1 MFRMAGS
8 AGSTGA
14 PGRAG
19 CYKVRAAECIGN
31 RAQGEA
37 AMNAR
42 RPATCAHARI
52 FLRAIGI
59 TILAAI
65 ASLAIVRGAAAQE
78 QGFAL
83 AGGPRQLLSEPT
95 IYTTRYLDR
104 IGPTF
109 YDKIALH
116 RVALGPRTVEH
127 RAITVLYLPGT
138 NMNGEI
144 AVENPR
150 YSLPVYLALR
160 GVDVWTMDY
169 RTHFVPPGVTAS
181 TVDSVFK
188 RWTNQEFAADVER
201 AAKFILATT
210 KSRQIYVAGFSRG
223 VEFAYLFAAMH
234 PGQVRGLIVLDG
246 FIPRRPSRQMPP
258 GRIVE
263 DIGGPHLTYEKRHFL
278 MQSVIANPDGPAP
291 LPKYRTARENLMH
304 VVYDSRGFGGKGGL
318 ANPQGGFSDP
328 VVLARVLIGYDRYW
342 PAIQDYNNPFTPALL
357 KSLKES
363 KIPVIAFSST
373 NIAPDWPAW
382 VLSSAKSTGTDPT
395 FSKLEGWGHLDVL
408 CGNYAPAKVYQPIM
422 NWLRR
427 HQMEKGNRA
436 SRDAPAAG

>member
-1 MFRMAGS
+1 MNASRLARCSRAPIVMRTIAIAIATVATVASFAIAPS
-8 AGSTGA
+8 AG
-14 PGRAG
+14 
-19 CYKVRAAECIGN
+19 
-31 RAQGEA
+31 
-37 AMNAR
+37 
-42 RPATCAHARI
+42 
-52 FLRAIGI
+52 
-59 TILAAI
+59 
-65 ASLAIVRGAAAQE
+65 AQE
-78 QGFAL
+78 KGFEL
-83 AGGPRQLLSEPT
+83 AGGPRQLINAPT
-95 IYTTRYLDR
+95 LYSTRYLDR

-169 RTHFVPPGVTAS
+169 RTHFVPPTVTAA
-181 TVDSVFK
+181 TVDSVFR

-201 AAKFILATT
+201 AAKFILDET
-210 KSRQIYVAGFSRG
+210 KSQQIYVAGFSRG

-234 PGQVRGLIVLDG
+234 PGQVRGIIVLDG
-246 FIPRRPSRQMPP
+246 FIPRHPSTPVPP
-258 GRIVE
+258 GRIVD
-263 DIGGPHLTYEKRHFL
+263 DIGGVHLTYEKRHFL

-291 LPKYRTARENLMH
+291 LPKYKTARENLMH
-304 VVYDSRGFGGKGGL
+304 VVYDARGFGGKGGL

-342 PAIQDYNNPFTPALL
+342 PAIQDYDNPFTPELL
-357 KSLKES
+357 KSLKQS

-382 VLSSAKSTGTDPT
+382 VLSSAKSTGNDPT
-395 FSKLEGWGHLDVL
+395 FTRLDGWGHLDVL
-408 CGNYAPAKVYQPIM
+408 CGNYAQAKVYQPIM

-427 HQMEKGNRA
+427 HQKEKDSRA
-436 SRDAPAAG
+436 SRDAVAAAG